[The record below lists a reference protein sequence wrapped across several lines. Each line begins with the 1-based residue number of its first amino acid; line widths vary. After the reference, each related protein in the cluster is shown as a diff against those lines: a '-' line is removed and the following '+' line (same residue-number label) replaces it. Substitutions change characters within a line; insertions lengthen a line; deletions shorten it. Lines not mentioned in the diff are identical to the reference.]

1 MTCPRRAWQRA
12 GKNKPVTEIFL
23 TGFKFTFLLI
33 NFRKVVTFE
42 ILKSLFVKIGVL
54 ENAYINIHQDII
66 NACKAGD
73 RNAQF
78 KIYKLYYKA
87 MYNTSLRIVND
98 TMEAEDIMQE
108 AFLQAFNRIH
118 SYTGEGSFGSW
129 LKRIVINK
137 SLDVIRKRKIQV
149 SLEEESMEFPEII
162 EENREEEIRLQLADV
177 KEAIGELQEE
187 YRVIINL
194 FLLEQYSHEEIS
206 EMLHITNNLSRTR
219 LVRAKQ
225 KVLKIL
231 KEKKLKSSFN
241 YN

>member
-12 GKNKPVTEIFL
+12 GKNKPVNEIFL

>member
-1 MTCPRRAWQRA
+1 L
-12 GKNKPVTEIFL
+12 G
-23 TGFKFTFLLI
+23 
-33 NFRKVVTFE
+33 
-42 ILKSLFVKIGVL
+42 
-54 ENAYINIHQDII
+54 NAYINIHQEII
-66 NACKAGD
+66 DACKAGD

-78 KIYKLYYKA
+78 RIYKLYYKA

-108 AFLQAFNRIH
+108 AFLQAFQRLH

-137 SLDVIRKRKIQV
+137 SLDALRKKKNLV
-149 SLEEESMEFPEII
+149 ALENETMEFPDIAEDS
-162 EENREEEIRLQLADV
+162 REEEIRLQVAEV
-177 KEAIGELQEE
+177 KEAIAELPEE
-187 YRVIINL
+187 YRLVITL

-206 EMLHITNNLSRTR
+206 EVLHISNNLSRTR

-225 KVLKIL
+225 KVLKIM
-231 KEKKLKSSFN
+231 KEKKLRSSFN

>member
-1 MTCPRRAWQRA
+1 LA
-12 GKNKPVTEIFL
+12 
-23 TGFKFTFLLI
+23 
-33 NFRKVVTFE
+33 
-42 ILKSLFVKIGVL
+42 KIRVL

-66 NACKAGD
+66 DACKAGD

-78 KIYKLYYKA
+78 RIYKLYYKA

-108 AFLQAFNRIH
+108 SFLQAFQRIH
-118 SYTGEGSFGSW
+118 SYTGTGSFGSW
-129 LKRIVINK
+129 LKRIVTNK
-137 SLDVIRKRKIQV
+137 SLDAIRKRKNLV
-149 SLEEESMEFPEII
+149 SMEDEKLDFPDIT
-162 EENREEEIRLQLADV
+162 EENREEEIQFQVAEVR
-177 KEAIGELQEE
+177 EAIGELPED
-187 YRVIINL
+187 YRLIINL

-206 EMLHITNNLSRTR
+206 EMLQISNNLSRTR

-231 KEKKLKSSFN
+231 REKKLKSSFN

>member
-1 MTCPRRAWQRA
+1 M
-12 GKNKPVTEIFL
+12 
-23 TGFKFTFLLI
+23 I

-42 ILKSLFVKIGVL
+42 ILKSLFVKIRVL

-149 SLEEESMEFPEII
+149 SLEEESMEFPDII
-162 EENREEEIRLQLADV
+162 EENREEEIRLQLAEV
-177 KEAIGELQEE
+177 KEAIGELPEE
-187 YRVIINL
+187 YSVIINL

-206 EMLHITNNLSRTR
+206 EMLNITNNLSRTR

-225 KVLKIL
+225 KVQKIL

>member
-1 MTCPRRAWQRA
+1 LRQ
-12 GKNKPVTEIFL
+12 NY
-23 TGFKFTFLLI
+23 FLLI

-42 ILKSLFVKIGVL
+42 ILTSLFIKIGVL
-54 ENAYINIHQDII
+54 ENAYINIHQETID
-66 NACKAGD
+66 ACKAGD

-98 TMEAEDIMQE
+98 TMEAEDIMQD
-108 AFLQAFNRIH
+108 AFLQAFQRIH
-118 SYTGEGSFGSW
+118 TYTGQGSFGSW

-137 SLDVIRKRKIQV
+137 SLDTLRKRKEMV
-149 SLEEESMEFPEII
+149 SIEDKEVEFPDTVD
-162 EENREEEIRLQLADV
+162 ENREEEIQLQVTEV
-177 KEAIGELQEE
+177 KEAISELPEE
-187 YRVIINL
+187 YRLIITL
-194 FLLEQYSHEEIS
+194 YLLEQYSHEEIS
-206 EMLHITNNLSRTR
+206 GMLHISNNLSRTR

-225 KVLKIL
+225 KVMKIL

>member
-1 MTCPRRAWQRA
+1 
-12 GKNKPVTEIFL
+12 
-23 TGFKFTFLLI
+23 LI

-66 NACKAGD
+66 DGCKAGD

-78 KIYKLYYKA
+78 RIYKLYYKA

-98 TMEAEDIMQE
+98 TMEAEDIIQE
-108 AFLQAFNRIH
+108 AFLQAFHRIL

-137 SLDVIRKRKIQV
+137 SLDVIRKRKDQV
-149 SLEEESMEFPEII
+149 SIEEVNLEFAEIA
-162 EENREEEIRLQLADV
+162 EENREEEIRLQLAEV
-177 KEAIGELQEE
+177 KEAIGELPEE
-187 YRVIINL
+187 YRVIITL